1 MLPSSAAGPRTVIR
15 GGTVTASV
23 RARRW
28 RWVAI
33 GVAVA
38 AVVAVGGPYAYTH
51 LIEGDAP
58 APLSAADSSPTT
70 QAASS
75 GSATDQPVSGTWKVT
90 GGSQAGYRVKEVL
103 FGQNSEA
110 VGRTSA
116 VSGQMAVQGTQV
128 TSGSFSVDLTSVQSD
143 QSRRDG
149 QFHSRIM
156 DTATYPTATFT
167 LGQPLELPSLP
178 ADGATVSAK
187 AQGKLTLH
195 GTTRDVAVDVTAKRS
210 GDQFRLSGQIPI
222 TFADWN
228 IPNPS
233 FGGLVTTED
242 HGQIEFLL
250 VMAHA

>member
-1 MLPSSAAGPRTVIR
+1 
-15 GGTVTASV
+15 VTASV
-23 RARRW
+23 RGRRW

-38 AVVAVGGPYAYTH
+38 VVVAVGGPYAYTH
-51 LIEGDAP
+51 LVEGDAP
-58 APLSAADSSPTT
+58 APLSAADSTPTT
-70 QAASS
+70 QAAAGT
-75 GSATDQPVSGTWKVT
+75 GSASDEPVSGTWKVT
-90 GGSQAGYRVKEVL
+90 SGSQAGYRVKEVL

-110 VGRTSA
+110 VGRTSS
-116 VSGQMAVQGTQV
+116 VSGQMVVQGTQV
-128 TSGSFSVDLTSVQSD
+128 ASGSFSVDLTTVQSD

-149 QFHSRIM
+149 QFHTRIM
-156 DTATYPTATFT
+156 DTATYPTATFK
-167 LGQPLELPSLP
+167 LDKPIELTSVP
-178 ADGATVSAK
+178 ADGATVTAK

-195 GTTRDVAVDVTAKRS
+195 GTTRDVTVDVAARRG

-250 VMAHA
+250 VMARA

>member
-1 MLPSSAAGPRTVIR
+1 VS
-15 GGTVTASV
+15 ASV

-28 RWVAI
+28 RWAAI
-33 GVAVA
+33 GVGVAVL
-38 AVVAVGGPYAYTH
+38 VAVGGPYAYTH
-51 LIEGDAP
+51 LIEDDAP
-58 APLSAADSSPTT
+58 APLSAAASTPTT
-70 QAASS
+70 QTAAAASS
-75 GSATDQPVSGTWKVT
+75 AAAQSVDGAWKV
-90 GGSQAGYRVKEVL
+90 GDGSQAGYRVKEVL
-103 FGQNSEA
+103 FGQQNEA

-116 VSGQMAVQGTQV
+116 VSGQMAVKGSQV

-143 QSRRDG
+143 QNRRDG
-149 QFHSRIM
+149 QFQGRIM
-156 DTATYPTATFT
+156 DTATYPTATFA
-167 LGQPLELPSLP
+167 LAQPIELPSLP

-195 GTTRDVAVDVTAKRS
+195 GTTRDVTVTVTAKRS
-210 GDQFRLSGQIPI
+210 GEKFQVSGQIPV

-250 VMAHA
+250 VLTHA